1 MMTNRKYTLLPL
13 SLTAVL
19 PLNAQTPAD
28 YMTKNTPGCRQDN
41 TDIIYIMLD
50 DAGYGDLLAENDL
63 RLPHIDRMT
72 DEGLLFTDHYA
83 GAPVSAPSRCSLLTG
98 RHTGHAYIRGNKE
111 YRKEGQEALPLTE
124 TTVATVI
131 KENTRYKTA
140 LFGKWGLGAPDSPGW
155 KEGHGDPLR
164 HGFDRFY
171 GYLCQRQAHSYYP
184 SYLWEGKDGQWTK
197 DSLDNEYS
205 HSLIT
210 EKALDFINECHE
222 TDQPYFL
229 YLAYTIPH
237 AMLQVP
243 QKYVKEFYGDKH
255 WAPLKKN
262 FAAMMSLMDRDVG
275 RILEAAGKENTIVF
289 FTTDN
294 GPHREGGANPKW
306 FRSAGDFRGIKRQVY
321 EGGIRVPLIVWGKNI
336 RPGITDHPSAFWDF
350 LPTVTDILGIEK
362 AYPTDGISYAPTL
375 FGTGNQKEHE
385 YLYWEFHES
394 DCKQAVRKGNMK
406 LVRMK
411 AHTEKPVF
419 ELYDLS
425 SDKSEKRNLIKKDTE
440 TAAALMKIMQ
450 EAHTDSAVFP
460 DIKPFALPD
469 SEKR

>member
-1 MMTNRKYTLLPL
+1 MNRLKPTLLPI
-13 SLTAVL
+13 SLTAVI

-28 YMTKNTPGCRQDN
+28 YLTESQPQCRSQN

-50 DAGYGDLLAENDL
+50 DAGYGDILAENDL
-63 RLPHIDRMT
+63 KLPNIDRMT
-72 DEGLLFTDHYA
+72 QEGLLFTDHYA

-111 YRKEGQEALPLTE
+111 YRPEGQEALPLSE

-131 KENTRYKTA
+131 KENTDYKTA

-155 KEGHGDPLR
+155 EEGHGDPQR

-171 GYLCQRQAHSYYP
+171 GYLCQRQAHTYYP
-184 SYLWEGKDGQWTK
+184 SYLWEGSDGQWTK
-197 DSLDNEYS
+197 DKLDNEYS

-210 EKALDFINECHE
+210 EKALDFISECHE
-222 TDQPYFL
+222 AKQPYFL

-237 AMLQVP
+237 AMLQIP
-243 QKYVKEFYGDKH
+243 QKYVNEFYGEEN
-255 WAPLKKN
+255 WSPLKKN
-262 FAAMMSLMDRDVG
+262 FAAMMSLTDRDIG

-289 FTTDN
+289 FTSDN

-306 FRSAGDFRGIKRQVY
+306 FCSAGDFRGIKRQVY

-350 LPTVTDILGIEK
+350 LPTVTDILGIKK
-362 AYPTDGISYAPTL
+362 AYPTDGLSYAPTL
-375 FGTGNQKEHE
+375 FGTGSQKDHE
-385 YLYWEFHES
+385 YLYWEFHEN

-411 AHTEKPVF
+411 AHRGKSTF

-425 SDKSEKRNLIKKDTE
+425 SDKSEKRNLIKKDPK
-440 TAAALMKIMQ
+440 TAVELMKIMQ
-450 EAHTDSAVFP
+450 EAHTESAVFP
-460 DIKPFALPD
+460 DIQPFALP
-469 SEKR
+469 E